1 MPTIQRRKD
10 NEGDIQ
16 RSKKILDAHGKDINK
31 FLSYKDDGEL
41 HAEYYTLATDLIET
55 IENFKKQFL

>member
-1 MPTIQRRKD
+1 MKLAVTNYIK
-10 NEGDIQ
+10 
-16 RSKKILDAHGKDINK
+16 K

-41 HAEYYTLATDLIET
+41 DAEYYTLATDLIET